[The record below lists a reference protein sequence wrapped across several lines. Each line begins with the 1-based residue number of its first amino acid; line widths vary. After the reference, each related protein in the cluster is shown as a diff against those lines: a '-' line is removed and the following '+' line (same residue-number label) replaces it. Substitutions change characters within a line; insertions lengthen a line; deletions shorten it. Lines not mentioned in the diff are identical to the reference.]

1 MNDKTTA
8 LLDLLRVLQKHNY
21 QYTAVTPLTHERVNA
36 RLGNAWA
43 RDLQDIFGWSRPF
56 EGAVV
61 PDELLALMQ
70 QAGIV
75 VPHKHG
81 WRSLVRISTLDGML
95 FMHSAYPTM
104 AADAVFFGPDTY
116 RFAQAIEQFLA
127 SETASVSRAIDVG
140 CGAGPGAIVIAK
152 ARPAAKVLAVD
163 INEHALDLTRLNA
176 AFAGAVNVEARYSN
190 LLNDVDGDFHL
201 IVANPPYLVDPSARA
216 YRHGGGPLGAGL
228 ALAIIEASIKRI
240 APHGTLLL
248 YTGVA
253 IVHGE
258 DPFLQSA
265 RALLQGSGLEWDY
278 REIDPDIFGE
288 ELLTESY
295 AETDRIAAV
304 VLTVRRPG

>member
-8 LLDLLRVLQKHNY
+8 LLELLLVLQKHNY

-36 RLGNAWA
+36 RPGNAWA

-56 EGAVV
+56 ESAVV

-81 WRSLVRISTLDGML
+81 WRSMVRISTLDGML
-95 FMHSAYPTM
+95 FVHSAYPTT

-127 SETASVSRAIDVG
+127 NEAASATRAIDVG

-163 INEHALDLTRLNA
+163 INEHALELTRLNA
-176 AFAGAVNVEARYSN
+176 AFAGAANVEARYSN
-190 LLNDVDGDFHL
+190 LLNDVDGDFDL
-201 IVANPPYLVDPSARA
+201 IVANPPYLVDPTERA

-228 ALAIIEASIKRI
+228 ALAIIGASIKRL

-258 DPFLQSA
+258 DPFLQAA

-304 VLTVRRPG
+304 VLIVRRSG